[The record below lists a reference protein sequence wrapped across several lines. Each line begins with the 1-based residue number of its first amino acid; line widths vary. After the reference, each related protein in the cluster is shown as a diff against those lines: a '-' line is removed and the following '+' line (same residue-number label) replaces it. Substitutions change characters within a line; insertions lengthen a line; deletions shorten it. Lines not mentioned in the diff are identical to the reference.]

1 MMQTRLTFIFVSTA
15 IFTCNSILSAQESLL
30 LDAPVTEAS
39 DIIETANDAIDQ
51 SIDGDSSADN
61 MADQLNSQQQ
71 LQQSFTFRRTINGK
85 VVETDRRTVTYDR
98 NSPSRATEAGLS
110 TLERLKARFD
120 AEVLTRMEAFE
131 ESKLDF
137 TIADTN
143 RDDVMS
149 IDEFSILVTSWKEAD
164 TRNIEA
170 PTAKQDRQK
179 QYDAFIAEISPET
192 AKMKADQFANEKF
205 LFLTGGM
212 NSVARKD
219 YIREYLLDFD
229 AMDMDKDT
237 ILRGAELG
245 KFRALNRG
253 ETFGATN

>member
-1 MMQTRLTFIFVSTA
+1 MTHSRLALIFVSTA
-15 IFTCNSILSAQESLL
+15 IFTCNGVLNAQESLL
-30 LDAPVTEAS
+30 PATDEISVTSETEGSGLSQPENAEA
-39 DIIETANDAIDQ
+39 
-51 SIDGDSSADN
+51 SADN

-71 LQQSFTFRRTINGK
+71 LQQSFTFRRTINGE
-85 VVETDRRTVTYDR
+85 VVETDRRTVTYDH
-98 NSPSRATEAGLS
+98 NTPFRATEAGPS
-110 TLERLKARFD
+110 TLERLKSRFD
-120 AEVLTRMEAFE
+120 AEVLTRTEAFE

-137 TIADTN
+137 TVADTN

-149 IDEFSILVTSWKEAD
+149 IDEFSKLVASWKEAD
-164 TRNIEA
+164 TRDVDE
-170 PTAKQDRQK
+170 PTTEQRRQK

-192 AKMKADQFANEKF
+192 AKMKADQFANKKF

-237 ILRGAELG
+237 ILRGDELR

-253 ETFGATN
+253 ETFETQE